1 MNGFHDRVAIVT
13 GGTRGVG
20 REIVLDLVRRGTRV
34 AFSYQRSDDLARTLE
49 RETASLGEP
58 ALGIR
63 ADVRDYAAATTLV
76 ATTRDRLGGLDFVV
90 NNAGITQNKLLMA
103 TSPEDWRQVL
113 GVDLDGVFNVSRA
126 AITGMMK
133 AKHGAIVN
141 VGSISGV
148 MGRAGRCAYSAAKAG
163 LIGFTKAL
171 AREVARL
178 GVRVNALALG
188 FTETEMV
195 SGLPGKIRDEA
206 LAAIPL
212 GRFGTPAEAAA
223 AVAYLLS
230 DEATYVTGH
239 VLHVDGGLG
248 A

>member
-1 MNGFHDRVAIVT
+1 M
-13 GGTRGVG
+13 
-20 REIVLDLVRRGTRV
+20 

-49 RETASLGEP
+49 KETASLGVP

-90 NNAGITQNKLLMA
+90 NNAGITQNKLLMT

-113 GVDLDGVFNVSRA
+113 GVDLDGPFNVSRA

-133 AKHGAIVN
+133 AKRGAIVN

-148 MGRAGRCAYSAAKAG
+148 MGRAGQCAYSAAKAG

-195 SGLPGKIRDEA
+195 SGLPGKFRDEA

-212 GRFGTPAEAAA
+212 GRFGTPAEAGRR
-223 AVAYLLS
+223 S
-230 DEATYVTGH
+230 PTSSPTTPPT
-239 VLHVDGGLG
+239 
-248 A
+248 